1 MFAASEHIRLVVREA
16 LAPAATAIHVHR
28 IGDHIRAGIGTHG
41 SSLLRV
47 GSPVVKLA
55 ARGQTYRPARDGL
68 GSSPSPLLPPSLA
81 DLIPLTENK
90 CMMGYISKRPIDR
103 WMD

>member
-28 IGDHIRAGIGTHG
+28 VGDHIRAGIGTHG
-41 SSLLRV
+41 SSLLHV

-68 GSSPSPLLPPSLA
+68 GVIAVAVITSVSCRLDPA
-81 DLIPLTENK
+81 DREQMHDGL
-90 CMMGYISKRPIDR
+90 YIKKAD
-103 WMD
+103 